1 MILYYDR
8 SWRRSVFLF
17 PSSQFFAVVGGYV
30 LPRFS
35 VSFPKT
41 GFLLIPK
48 RPEPPIEIF
57 MGRTEVVYFADGFGN
72 LVKKNIKNLC
82 CYAAKKDGQED
93 FAGEGVDDIGDKGQ
107 V

>member
-1 MILYYDR
+1 MIEVDVDLFLISIIPVHYSGWKLR
-8 SWRRSVFLF
+8 SPQIFCIL
-17 PSSQFFAVVGGYV
+17 
-30 LPRFS
+30 
-35 VSFPKT
+35 PKT

-48 RPEPPIEIF
+48 RREPPIEIF

-72 LVKKNIKNLC
+72 LEKKSSRIFVAMLQ
-82 CYAAKKDGQED
+82 DD

>member
-1 MILYYDR
+1 M
-8 SWRRSVFLF
+8 
-17 PSSQFFAVVGGYV
+17 VGGYV

-57 MGRTEVVYFADGFGN
+57 MGSAEAVCFADGFGD
-72 LVKKNIKNLC
+72 LIKKNLQESLLLC
-82 CYAAKKDGQED
+82 CQRIWED